1 MNEIYKGYLNSG
13 AGMLEIIASDEGIKS
28 VNFIDQIPDEEFTQN
43 EHVKQC
49 IQQLSEYFN
58 GERQTFSLKLLPDG
72 TPFQMSVWQELQKIP
87 FGTTIS
93 YMELAE
99 RLNNRLVIRA
109 AGQAS
114 GKNRIAIIIPC
125 HRVIGSSG
133 KLTGYAGGLSRKQWL
148 LNHERSLAKN
158 ELLLF

>member
-1 MNEIYKGYLNSG
+1 MNGIYKGYLNSG
-13 AGMLEIIASDEGIKS
+13 AGMLEITASDEGIKS
-28 VNFIDQIPDEEFTQN
+28 VNFIDQIPDEEYPQN
-43 EHVKQC
+43 EHAEKC
-49 IQQLSEYFN
+49 IRQLSEYFS
-58 GERQTFSLKLLPDG
+58 GERQSFSLKLMPEG
-72 TPFQMSVWQELQKIP
+72 TPFQMKVWQELQKIP

-99 RLNNRLVIRA
+99 RLSNRLVIRA

-133 KLTGYAGGLSRKQWL
+133 RLTGYAGGLSRKQWL
-148 LNHERSLAKN
+148 LNHELSLAKN